1 MYIFKSCEPFNEVAK
16 SCDNLCF
23 TLNLLDE
30 DTHFKSSTGDKKLA
44 KEKN

>member
-1 MYIFKSCEPFNEVAK
+1 MYIFKSCEPFNEAAK

-30 DTHFKSSTGDKKLA
+30 SYHYNTPVLG
-44 KEKN
+44 